1 MLEPCGL
8 FCPVDIDSPADALAH
23 FDTIAAGSGVRCGLE
38 GLGSGHLGED
48 ISCVQ
53 LARGVGC
60 ACCRRTGRFSCRCT
74 QSPRCVLRNPAQQT
88 TTQVTDF
95 AKTAPARFTGPVMA
109 NLLAVSV
116 LVLCFPKFIPFPFCV
131 PFYLLGL
138 LYLIY
143 AAERGTARTV
153 VALLVAFQFA
163 PLALVTERRLS
174 EVASWGMQGPNAG
187 RSPLQGV
194 YLFEGLSA
202 ATVDFSHCLWSA
214 SSRTAYCH
222 LPMFHSASAEAG
234 FVDNTADA
242 GVDAHRHAQLG
253 RAPAFAH
260 RHAQLLHAC
269 RAFLL
274 SPLLSPIGAAALL
287 LSHTR
292 PSMPVVDVAEAG
304 FSREE
309 LRAAMPRPLFYMFH
323 HVIMHSRIDFVFNE
337 VCMHTACTPQ
347 CTRMCMC
354 SAHCMCTASSCALHV
369 RIPGG
374 HRGAGLRERLPR
386 RHRLALAAL
395 LPVPIRSLHEGYRQ
409 PLLPP
414 VHDGQ
419 GSQQSPTHLV
429 PSYPPNEADA
439 QPEPEP
445 SPSPSPSP

>member
-1 MLEPCGL
+1 
-8 FCPVDIDSPADALAH
+8 
-23 FDTIAAGSGVRCGLE
+23 
-38 GLGSGHLGED
+38 
-48 ISCVQ
+48 
-53 LARGVGC
+53 
-60 ACCRRTGRFSCRCT
+60 
-74 QSPRCVLRNPAQQT
+74 
-88 TTQVTDF
+88 
-95 AKTAPARFTGPVMA
+95 MA

-222 LPMFHSASAEAG
+222 LPMFHSVSAEAG

-292 PSMPVVDVAEAG
+292 PSVPVVDVAEAG

-309 LRAAMPRPLFYMFH
+309 LRAAMPRPLFYMFY
-323 HVIMHSRIDFVFNE
+323 HVIMHNRIDFVFNE
-337 VCMHTACTPQ
+337 V
-347 CTRMCMC
+347 
-354 SAHCMCTASSCALHV
+354 
-369 RIPGG
+369 
-374 HRGAGLRERLPR
+374 
-386 RHRLALAAL
+386 
-395 LPVPIRSLHEGYRQ
+395 
-409 PLLPP
+409 
-414 VHDGQ
+414 
-419 GSQQSPTHLV
+419 
-429 PSYPPNEADA
+429 
-439 QPEPEP
+439 
-445 SPSPSPSP
+445 

>member
-1 MLEPCGL
+1 
-8 FCPVDIDSPADALAH
+8 
-23 FDTIAAGSGVRCGLE
+23 
-38 GLGSGHLGED
+38 
-48 ISCVQ
+48 
-53 LARGVGC
+53 
-60 ACCRRTGRFSCRCT
+60 
-74 QSPRCVLRNPAQQT
+74 
-88 TTQVTDF
+88 
-95 AKTAPARFTGPVMA
+95 MA

-187 RSPLQGV
+187 GSPLQGV

-222 LPMFHSASAEAG
+222 LPMFHSVSAEAG

-292 PSMPVVDVAEAG
+292 PSVPVVDVAEAG

-323 HVIMHSRIDFVFNE
+323 HVIMHNRIDFVFNE
-337 VCMHTACTPQ
+337 V
-347 CTRMCMC
+347 
-354 SAHCMCTASSCALHV
+354 
-369 RIPGG
+369 
-374 HRGAGLRERLPR
+374 
-386 RHRLALAAL
+386 
-395 LPVPIRSLHEGYRQ
+395 
-409 PLLPP
+409 
-414 VHDGQ
+414 
-419 GSQQSPTHLV
+419 
-429 PSYPPNEADA
+429 
-439 QPEPEP
+439 
-445 SPSPSPSP
+445 